1 MNKWLIYILI
11 LAWPIAAAS
20 QTDGGLLLEEYLE
33 LYAEY
38 YDAEADDNETL
49 ELLGHYLEN
58 KIDLNDTHSAA
69 LADLF
74 FVDEYHRVCIR
85 SYIRANGT
93 MLSTAEL
100 YLVDGLDSTTIRLM
114 LPFVEA
120 KAVVNRHSLSAAYM
134 FKHARHSMTMGAK
147 TIVEQARGYS
157 DSVYLGAPF
166 RLYFRYRLA
175 YSDRMLLSISAEKD
189 AGEQFGG
196 PKMPYGFDHYGFSF
210 MLKNIGRLEHIAVGS
225 YNACFGQGLTM
236 WSGSGMRFAT
246 DANINKHGSA
256 LRAASAM
263 AESGSLQGVAAT
275 LRLAKRMTL
284 TAFLSY
290 SQRDATALA
299 TDSTGQ
305 TTFQSLYTS
314 GYHRSDA
321 EMEKKNRVGE
331 TVAGANLQYIG
342 GHLSVGLTA
351 YAQHFDAA
359 LKPAETFYNH
369 YYFSGND
376 NYNVGADVRYMWNN
390 VLLFAETAF
399 DPSAANAT
407 IAGLQIYLNSPV
419 RLSAYYRHYSPAYCN
434 MYSSALGQN
443 ADSRNEQ
450 GLCTIL
456 ECELPRGIMLKATA
470 DVYKFPWPK
479 YRIYSPAIGNEYR
492 LTLSKRL
499 LSNAILTTQYRYR
512 CQTANV
518 ANAAG
523 NIAATEE
530 RQSHNLNLHLRYA
543 PSAACTFN
551 SRVALS
557 HIASPSEGDT
567 SGFLIYHEAVY
578 NPETMPITIA
588 LRYAI
593 FQADDYEAR
602 IYAYER
608 DLLYEY
614 STPAFYK
621 KGSRFYIL
629 LTWNVNKYTT
639 IGMRYAIALYP
650 GQTSI
655 GTGYDTTMG
664 NKRQEIKLQLSCKI

>member
-1 MNKWLIYILI
+1 MYILM
-11 LAWPIAAAS
+11 LALPLVAAA
-20 QTDGGLLLEEYLE
+20 QTDGSLLLEEYLE

-38 YDAEADDNETL
+38 YDTEADDNETL
-49 ELLGHYLEN
+49 EMLGHYLEN
-58 KIDLNDTHSAA
+58 KINLNDTVSEA

-74 FVDEYHRVCIR
+74 FVGEYHRACIR
-85 SYIRANGT
+85 SYISTNGA

-100 YLVDGLDSTTIRLM
+100 YLIDGLDSATIRLM

-120 KAVVNRHSLSAAYM
+120 GPVAATHYKSMAYM
-134 FKHARHSMTMGAK
+134 LKHGRHTTAIGTK
-147 TIVEQARGYS
+147 TVVEQARGYT
-157 DSVYLGAPF
+157 DSVYLGDPF

-175 YSDRMLLSISAEKD
+175 YSDRLLLSFSAEKD

-196 PKMPYGFDHYGFSF
+196 SGMPYGFDHYGFTF
-210 MLKNIGRLEHIAVGS
+210 MLRNIGRLEQIAVGH

-236 WSGSGMRFAT
+236 WSGSGMRFAA

-275 LRLAKRMTL
+275 VRLAKRLEL
-284 TAFLSY
+284 TTFLSY
-290 SQRDATALA
+290 SLRDATATA
-299 TDSTGQ
+299 ADSNDQ
-305 TTFQSLYTS
+305 TYFQSLYTS
-314 GYHRSDA
+314 GYHRSEA

-331 TVAGANLQYIG
+331 TLAGANLQYTAAR
-342 GHLSVGLTA
+342 LSVGLTA

-369 YYFSGND
+369 YYFSGAD

-407 IAGLQIYLNSPV
+407 IAGVQIYTHSAA
-419 RLSAYYRHYSPAYCN
+419 RLAAYYRHYSAKYCN
-434 MYSSALGQN
+434 MYTSALGQN

-450 GLCTIL
+450 GLCTML
-456 ECELPRGIMLKATA
+456 ECEIPWGITLRATA

-479 YRIYSPAIGNEYR
+479 YRIYSPSIGNEYR
-492 LTLSKRL
+492 FKLSKRFAANTML
-499 LSNAILTTQYRYR
+499 AAQYRYR

-518 ANAAG
+518 DNATN
-523 NIAATEE
+523 NITSTEE
-530 RQSHNLNLHLRYA
+530 RQSHNLSLHLRYA
-543 PSAACTFN
+543 PSATCTFN
-551 SRVALS
+551 SRVAFS
-557 HIASPSEGDT
+557 HIASPAEGDT

-578 NPETMPITIA
+578 SPKTMPLAIA

-593 FQADDYEAR
+593 FQADDYDAR

-608 DLLYEY
+608 DLPYEY

-629 LTWNVNKYTT
+629 LTWDINKYATLG
-639 IGMRYAIALYP
+639 IRYAIALYP
-650 GQTSI
+650 TQTSI
-655 GTGYDTTMG
+655 GTGYDTTVG
-664 NKRQEIKLQLSCKI
+664 NKRQEIKLQLRCKI

>member
-1 MNKWLIYILI
+1 MM
-11 LAWPIAAAS
+11 LALPLAAAS
-20 QTDGGLLLEEYLE
+20 QTDGSLLLEEYLE

-38 YDAEADDNETL
+38 YDTEADDNETL
-49 ELLGHYLEN
+49 ELLGHYLET
-58 KIDLNDTHSAA
+58 KIDLNDTLSAA

-74 FVDEYHRVCIR
+74 FVGEYHRTCIR
-85 SYIRANGT
+85 SYIRANGA

-100 YLVDGLDSTTIRLM
+100 YLVDGLDSATIRLM
-114 LPFVEA
+114 LPFVETKHVA
-120 KAVVNRHSLSAAYM
+120 NRHSSSPAYM
-134 FKHARHSMTMGAK
+134 FKHARHSMAIGTK
-147 TIVEQARGYS
+147 TIVEQARGYA
-157 DSVYLGAPF
+157 DSVYLGDPF

-175 YSDRMLLSISAEKD
+175 YSDRLLLSISAEKD
-189 AGEQFGG
+189 AGEKFGG
-196 PKMPYGFDHYGFSF
+196 PEMPHGFDHYGFSF
-210 MLKNIGRLEHIAVGS
+210 MLKNIGRLEQIAVGH

-236 WSGSGMRFAT
+236 WSGNGMRFAT
-246 DANINKHGSA
+246 DANINKHGSGIKP
-256 LRAASAM
+256 ASAM
-263 AESGSLQGVAAT
+263 AESGSLQGVSAT

-290 SQRDATALA
+290 SHRDATAMA

-314 GYHRSDA
+314 GYHRS
-321 EMEKKNRVGE
+321 ETEIEKKNRVGE
-331 TVAGANLQYIG
+331 TLIGTNWQYTGAYLC
-342 GHLSVGLTA
+342 VGLTA
-351 YAQHFDAA
+351 YAQHFDAT

-369 YYFSGND
+369 YYFSGAD
-376 NYNVGADVRYMWNN
+376 NYNVGADVRYLWNN

-399 DPSAANAT
+399 DHSAANAT
-407 IAGLQIYLNSPV
+407 IAGVQIYANSAT
-419 RLSAYYRHYSPAYCN
+419 RLAAYYRQYSAAYCN

-443 ADSRNEQ
+443 ASSRNEQ
-450 GLCTIL
+450 GLCAML
-456 ECELPRGIMLKATA
+456 ECEMPWGITLKATA

-492 LTLSKRL
+492 FKLSKRL
-499 LSNAILTTQYRYR
+499 AVNAILSAQYRYR
-512 CQTANV
+512 CQTTNV
-518 ANAAG
+518 ANATG
-523 NIAATEE
+523 NIASTEE
-530 RQSHNLNLHLRYA
+530 RQNHCLNLHLRYT
-543 PSAACTFN
+543 PSAAYTFN
-551 SRVALS
+551 SRVAFN
-557 HIASPSEGDT
+557 HIASPTEGDT
-567 SGFLIYHEAVY
+567 SGFLLYHEAVY
-578 NPETMPITIA
+578 TPTSMPIAIA

-593 FQADDYEAR
+593 FQAEDYDTR

-650 GQTSI
+650 GQTTI

-664 NKRQEIKLQLSCKI
+664 SKRQEIKLQLRCKI